1 MVRRPPRSTR
11 TATPFPS
18 PTLVRSARH
27 RLAALLVF
35 ALPPLL
41 ALAGVLRGGTVAAKS
56 AFWAGVLALFWF
68 SHGVMIAW
76 SHPYQAGWAWA
87 EIALS
92 LVVIVAGT
100 WPGLHASC
108 RPYNAVG
115 PHMDQA
121 RFGCRHRGPPPRAS
135 KTDREGT

>member
-76 SHPYQAGWAWA
+76 SHPDQARWAWA
-87 EIALS
+87 EITLPPAVNLS
-92 LVVIVAGT
+92 
-100 WPGLHASC
+100 ASLP
-108 RPYNAVG
+108 R
-115 PHMDQA
+115 
-121 RFGCRHRGPPPRAS
+121 PPPALGHANTSSAPTAPTR
-135 KTDREGT
+135 TDSQ

>member
-1 MVRRPPRSTR
+1 MLAAALFALSVLY
-11 TATPFPS
+11 ATWFHDD
-18 PTLVRSARH
+18 RH

-76 SHPYQAGWAWA
+76 SHPDQAGWGWA
-87 EIALS
+87 EIVLS
-92 LVVIVAGT
+92 LVVIVAGS
-100 WPGLHASC
+100 WPGL
-108 RPYNAVG
+108 R
-115 PHMDQA
+115 A
-121 RFGCRHRGPPPRAS
+121 RFG
-135 KTDREGT
+135 K

>member
-1 MVRRPPRSTR
+1 MFFMFFFLMIRRPPVSTR
-11 TATPFPS
+11 TDTLFPCTPLF
-18 PTLVRSARH
+18 RSAR
-27 RLAALLVF
+27 LVF

-76 SHPYQAGWAWA
+76 SHPDQAGWAWA

-92 LVVIVAGT
+92 LVVIVAGS
-100 WPGLHASC
+100 WPGL
-108 RPYNAVG
+108 R
-115 PHMDQA
+115 A
-121 RFGCRHRGPPPRAS
+121 RFG
-135 KTDREGT
+135 K